1 MLHSLKLGVSGG
13 ILWGGCMAISTI
25 LALYTGYLTP
35 FLNIMSSVYPGY
47 DISWMGVLSGLI
59 YGFVD
64 AFVGFY
70 LLAWLYNNL
79 PIK

>member
-13 ILWGGCMAISTI
+13 IIWGGSMALCTI
-25 LALYTGYLTP
+25 LALYTGYMTP

-47 DISWMGVLSGLI
+47 DISWMGVFSGFI
-59 YGFVD
+59 YGFLD

-70 LLAWLYNNL
+70 LLAWLYNSL

>member
-13 ILWGGCMAISTI
+13 ILWGCSMALCTI
-25 LALYTGYLTP
+25 LAIYTGYTTQ
-35 FLNIMSSVYPGY
+35 FLNIMSSIYPGY
-47 DISWMGVLSGLI
+47 DISWMGVFSGFI

-70 LLAWLYNNL
+70 ILAWLYNNL